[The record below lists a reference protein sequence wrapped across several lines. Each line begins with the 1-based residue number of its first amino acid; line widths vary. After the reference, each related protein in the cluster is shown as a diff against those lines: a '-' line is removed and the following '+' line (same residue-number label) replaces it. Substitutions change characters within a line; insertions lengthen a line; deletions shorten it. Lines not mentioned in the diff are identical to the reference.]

1 METVKTGNLLIFL
14 LLLFFC
20 LSFFTLSSSAEK
32 GNKMGVVVISHGAP
46 VETWNDTVIKLVLS
60 VKSPYPLE
68 PAFLDYD
75 EERTLDKAVKRLE
88 AKGVSEVLIV
98 HLAPSSYSNHHEEL
112 FYLTG
117 FRKDLGIYTEV
128 AGKPI
133 QSTIPTFAISPC
145 MDSHPLIV
153 EVLRGYAKE
162 LSENPSAESLILL
175 AHGPVEEVENIMWVR
190 QLKRIGEEIRKT
202 LPFKEVVCMTL
213 RNDSADLIHDQA
225 QDDLRE
231 TAQRLSTQGKVL
243 VVTYALGEGMLQEE
257 VKHILK
263 GIPAVVSQ
271 RGIISHPNAGKWI
284 DATIQNGMNQPKVPP
299 INRRWSRMDYEK
311 GKPFGTHRYGCL

>member
-1 METVKTGNLLIFL
+1 MLTMKTGNLRVFIFL
-14 LLLFFC
+14 VFFC
-20 LSFFTLSSSAEK
+20 LFFFSLSSSAEK
-32 GNKMGVVVISHGAP
+32 EDKMGVVVISHGAP
-46 VETWNDTVIKLVLS
+46 VAIWNDTVIKLVS
-60 VKSPYPLE
+60 AVKSPYPLE
-68 PAFLDYD
+68 TAFLDYD

-98 HLAPSSYSNHHEEL
+98 HLSPSSYSNHHEEL

-117 FRKDLGIYTEV
+117 FRKDLGIYTEI

-133 QSTIPTFAISPC
+133 QSTIRTFAISPC
-145 MDSHPLIV
+145 MDTHPLIV

-175 AHGPVEEVENIMWVR
+175 AHGPVEEVENIMWIK
-190 QLKRIGEEIRKT
+190 QLKRIAEELRKT
-202 LPFKEVVCMTL
+202 LPFREIVCMTL
-213 RNDSADLIHDQA
+213 RNDSADLIQNQA

-243 VVTYALGEGMLQEE
+243 VVTYALGSGMFQEE
-257 VKHILK
+257 VKQLLK
-263 GIPAVVSQ
+263 GIPSVVSQ
-271 RGIISHPNAGKWI
+271 KGIVSHPNAAKWI
-284 DATIQNGMNQPKVPP
+284 EATIQNGMNQPKVPP
-299 INRRWSRMDYEK
+299 IHRGWNRMDYET